1 MIQFEKATKV
11 YPEGTQAV
19 TDLNLT
25 IKKGEFFVF
34 IGQSGCGK
42 TTTLKLINRLIDL
55 TSGTITINDKS
66 INEYQIDELRWN
78 IGYVLQQIAL
88 FPHLTVAE
96 NIAVVPELKK
106 WKKVKID
113 QRVDELLDMV
123 GLDPSVYRHRKPKEL
138 SGGEQQRVG
147 VIRALAADPDIILMD
162 EPFSALDPLS
172 REKLQ
177 EDLLHL
183 KNKIQKTI
191 VFITHDMKEALR
203 LGDRIGVMK
212 SGQLIQVDT
221 PEELLLNPKND
232 FVESILQTQREETLL
247 SKSLESI
254 LNQIDLEPIEEN
266 KASFNEALIITSD
279 TLISEVLILLMEN
292 KEIYVEHNGRLLGA
306 FSQKGLKRYLSNRR
320 RGAHGVVSERFS

>member
-1 MIQFEKATKV
+1 MIRFEKVTKV
-11 YPEGTQAV
+11 YPDGTQAV
-19 TDLNLT
+19 KEISLS

-34 IGQSGCGK
+34 IGESGCGK

-55 TSGTITINDKS
+55 TSGSIKINDKP
-66 INEYQIDELRWN
+66 ILDYHIDELRWN

-96 NIAVVPELKK
+96 NISVVPELKK
-106 WKKVKID
+106 WKKEKIN
-113 QRVDELLDMV
+113 QRIDELLEMV
-123 GLDPSVYRHRKPKEL
+123 GLDPSVYRDRKPKEL

-147 VIRALAADPDIILMD
+147 VLRALAADPDIILMD

-177 EDLLHL
+177 DDLLQL

-191 VFITHDMKEALR
+191 VFITHDMKEALK

-212 SGQLIQVDT
+212 SGQLIQVDS

-232 FVESILQTQREETLL
+232 FVESILQTQREDTLL

-254 LNQIDLEPIEEN
+254 LNQIDLEPIES
-266 KASFNEALIITSD
+266 KASLNEALIRSSDVLIT
-279 TLISEVLILLMEN
+279 EVLILLMEN
-292 KEIYVEHNGRLLGA
+292 KEIYVERNGRLLGA
-306 FSQKGLKRYLSNRR
+306 FSQKGLKHYLTNRR
-320 RGAHGVVSERFS
+320 RGDHDILSKRFS